1 MAQTNQSGKL
11 GRLKNGVYENYAE
24 NLAVAT
30 TGAFVNQLDVDC
42 RAVSKAN
49 IVIHNDASGDLDFR
63 ILANIKPI
71 ASIVAPIATDS
82 TNRGNGWIILSA
94 GSVAS
99 SAVPTQYKV
108 DETYTKVIVQVK
120 HTTATT
126 NTDIYY
132 RGTRSQ

>member
-82 TNRGNGWIILSA
+82 KNRGNGWIILST

-108 DETYTKVIVQVK
+108 DETYTKIIVQVK

-132 RGTRSQ
+132 RGNRSQ